1 MVKLLKIAS
10 ARDMIQLDLG
20 DGKTPTWA
28 HCPSAVKSFASQNLK
43 LGDSVDI
50 VSEQQNDGLHVTK
63 ISPAGTVTPVSNTQ
77 TIPPQTQGIITP
89 GTTGA
94 VVGTTPIVQPKETGN
109 YRPVSPDTQRL
120 IVHQSTMASA
130 CSLAQAVVCQL
141 PSAQKPEDVA
151 EYVLT
156 IYRKLLVEVEK

>member
-28 HCPSAVKSFASQNLK
+28 HCPSAIKVYATQNLK
-43 LGDSVDI
+43 LGDVVDI

-63 ISPAGTVTPVSNTQ
+63 ISAVGMVQPPPKAINTPA
-77 TIPPQTQGIITP
+77 
-89 GTTGA
+89 TTGA
-94 VVGTTPIVQPKETGN
+94 AVGPTTQTPVQQPKDTGN
-109 YRPVSPDTQRL
+109 YRLVSPDTQRL

-130 CSLAQAVVCQL
+130 CTAVQSIICQIEDT
-141 PSAQKPEDVA
+141 KPDVVA
-151 EYVLT
+151 EYILT
-156 IYRKLLVEVEK
+156 VYRKLLAEVEK